1 MSWNKKKGG
10 SIDSPILEFGRSTK
24 ASRMST
30 KDKSSNN
37 SDSSLPKGNRN
48 MLGLFKIKPISSFL
62 TSDDQ
67 FEFVMNLGE
76 NVKHL
81 QPVPPEVLQDAENDK
96 IMYESKLLQM
106 KNLTLDTTVKDVD
119 KPSLIHHIGIEAKEL
134 LISITE
140 HNTMCKELNRDK
152 TKVQN
157 ALLNATKAVSYWKN
171 EDAVKY
177 GEWLIIEMVG
187 KRLLEMHTMAEAA
200 GKRKRV
206 SLSFDGRVNGQ
217 AASIPIDIDTE
228 VVTNNGVN
236 NGGDITVIDIDNILP
251 PAKKATPDR
260 VVMRKVVDT
269 KYKWSKEY
277 PRIEYVDFKNQVNGG
292 KQGK

>member
-10 SIDSPILEFGRSTK
+10 SIDSPILEFGKSTK
-24 ASRMST
+24 ANRMSM

-48 MLGLFKIKPISSFL
+48 MLGLFKIKPIASFL
-62 TSDDQ
+62 TSDNQ

-106 KNLTLDTTVKDVD
+106 KILTLDTTVKDVD

-140 HNTMCKELNRDK
+140 HNTMRKELNRDK

-206 SLSFDGRVNGQ
+206 SFPFDGRVNGQ

-251 PAKKATPDR
+251 PANKATPDR

-269 KYKWSKEY
+269 KYKCS
-277 PRIEYVDFKNQVNGG
+277 
-292 KQGK
+292 